1 MPAAPKHR
9 QSIVDAA
16 VALFRR
22 QGYAATG
29 LAQIL
34 QVSGAPK
41 GSLYHYFPDGK
52 AQIGAEAVATAG
64 RTVATTLRELAEETD
79 GPAALVAAYLD
90 LVDSWMRESDFHDGS
105 PITTTL
111 LEMAPSDEPIRAAGE
126 EAHASWID
134 VIATAGVGAGLD
146 SDRATAFAQFALA
159 AVDGALVQCRVSGD
173 GAPLDNAARQLERLA
188 EAFDAA

>member
-1 MPAAPKHR
+1 MPAAPRHR

-34 QVSGAPK
+34 EVSGAPK

-64 RTVATTLRELAEETD
+64 RTVATTLHQLAEATD
-79 GPAALVAAYLD
+79 GPAALVAAYLELLD
-90 LVDSWMRESDFHDGS
+90 GWMRESDFRDGS

-111 LEMAPSDEPIRAAGE
+111 LEMAPTDEAIRAAGE
-126 EAHASWID
+126 AAHADWID
-134 VIATAGVGAGLD
+134 IIATAGVSAGLD
-146 SDRATAFAQFALA
+146 SASATAFAQFALA
-159 AVDGALVQCRVSGD
+159 AVDGALVQCRVTGD
-173 GAPLDNAARQLERLA
+173 GAPLRNAARQLERLA
-188 EAFDAA
+188 AVVDAA

>member
-16 VALFRR
+16 VTLFRR

-79 GPAALVAAYLD
+79 GPAALVAAYLG

-111 LEMAPSDEPIRAAGE
+111 LEMAPGDEPIRAAGE

-134 VIATAGVGAGLD
+134 VIATAGVDAGLD

>member
-64 RTVATTLRELAEETD
+64 RTVAATLQQLAEETD

-90 LVDSWMRESDFHDGS
+90 LLDGWMRSSDFHDGS

-111 LEMAPSDEPIRAAGE
+111 LEMAPGDEPIRAAGE
-126 EAHASWID
+126 EAHASWLD
-134 VIATAGVGAGLD
+134 VVATAGVDVGLD
-146 SDRATAFAQFALA
+146 SEGATEFAQFALA
-159 AVDGALVQCRVSGD
+159 AIDGALVQCRVSGD